1 MSKGKKPPRRTN
13 AFKQLG
19 LSTKDAD
26 TVTVSEANKR
36 SKGTAAKVRR
46 KVQRAKDNMTAARH
60 AARRMAKRAKRVGK
74 KVVKRVG
81 PVGVAYGAYEVS
93 QGRVPVASDVKDVYD
108 MTQDPQFKKDMAL
121 IKSAIKE
128 DPSGFAEAVGDEVMD
143 GVKAAISYRS
153 PKEKTRIPKKIH
165 SSFKRGGEVKA
176 PRGRRDKANTCR
188 GGGIAIRGT
197 KFKGTF

>member
-1 MSKGKKPPRRTN
+1 MSKDKKPPRTKK
-13 AFKQLG
+13 ALKHLG
-19 LSTKDAD
+19 VSTKDAD
-26 TVTVSEANKR
+26 TVTVGETNRK
-36 SKGTAAKVRR
+36 SKGKAAKVRR
-46 KVQRAKDNMTAARH
+46 TAQRTKDKMTAARH
-60 AARRMAKRAKRVGK
+60 AARRMAKRTGRIGK
-74 KVVKRVG
+74 KVVKRAG

-165 SSFKRGGEVKA
+165 SSFKRGGEVK
-176 PRGRRDKANTCR
+176 RSNVKSNTCR